1 MSADP
6 AWPSLE
12 LAARR
17 VGTRYHALVRHLTRA
32 TVALVTFS
40 MSGLLVLSLIYPR
53 QSAAPPW
60 ALIPVGLA
68 LMASVATA
76 AAALLAQITCW
87 IGPLARGRLS
97 VGEAGVQ
104 ATGLRSRFIP
114 RDDIEAA
121 WVLREPSGAIVE
133 LRRRNGDV
141 FSATTATMEEATS
154 VLDAAGVDPARRALR
169 MPLGGAAANLGVG
182 LAASLPA
189 SCVSSMIGGGIA
201 MAFDPPSAAVGFL
214 VIVLFTAFV
223 VGAVGLLAP
232 PVVAVGSDGLSVGE
246 GRRAW
251 FVTFDEIAAVE
262 SRRGDITLLL
272 RDGRFRRIS
281 TLGTGEA
288 RREALHARITA
299 GVEAARAPL
308 DLSARLGALD
318 RNGRSA
324 EEWREALRRLAAA
337 RDGYRQTGLTR
348 DEVEAALEDPRSSPD
363 RRIGAAY
370 ALAAMDPGA
379 ASTRVRVVA
388 ETVAHEPVRIALE
401 RAGAGELDEE
411 VADAAEEGRERG

>member
-1 MSADP
+1 M
-6 AWPSLE
+6 
-12 LAARR
+12 
-17 VGTRYHALVRHLTRA
+17 
-32 TVALVTFS
+32 
-40 MSGLLVLSLIYPR
+40 
-53 QSAAPPW
+53 
-60 ALIPVGLA
+60 
-68 LMASVATA
+68 
-76 AAALLAQITCW
+76 
-87 IGPLARGRLS
+87 
-97 VGEAGVQ
+97 GETGVQ

-114 RDDIEAA
+114 RDDIAAA

-141 FSATTATMEEATS
+141 FSATTATMEEATA

-189 SCVSSMIGGGIA
+189 SCVSSMIAGGIA
-201 MAFDPPSAAVGFL
+201 MAFNPPSAAVGFL

-223 VGAVGLLAP
+223 LGAVGLLAP

-272 RDGRFRRIS
+272 RDGRLRRIS
-281 TLGTGEA
+281 TLGTSEA

-308 DLSARLGALD
+308 DLSSRLGALD

-401 RAGAGELDEE
+401 RAAAGELDEE
-411 VADAAEEGRERG
+411 VADAAEEGRGKG